1 MTKNTAARDEAVWAE
16 MKRLFSE
23 AEIVEIS
30 LNCAM
35 FNMINRLN
43 DSFWTELESLEYNK
57 RQGNAV
63 AGRTVEDIEAYAAR
77 FPAAG
82 RAERERTRAVAAE

>member
-1 MTKNTAARDEAVWAE
+1 MTKNTAARDEKVWQE
-16 MKRLFSE
+16 MKRLFTE

-43 DSFWTELESLEYNK
+43 NSFWTELESLEYNQK
-57 RQGNAV
+57 QGNI
-63 AGRTVEDIEAYAAR
+63 AGRTVDDIEAFAAR
-77 FPAAG
+77 FPATG
-82 RAERERTRAVAAE
+82 RAERERTRQVAAE